1 MARTPLHP
9 NFRWGKFLLFDH
21 APREGDAAVW
31 RAHFAEEISARQP
44 ESRHVTFGVDCAA
57 PFALSQD
64 FDLAGLNLFEST
76 VLTMR
81 REQLRLTARVMD
93 KGYRIDAL
101 RLPEQA
107 AEVVDLQVSGDAGLF
122 EPEAVYSVFR
132 ERQMQRHAAMDQA
145 GMGRWFAVFAQ
156 LESGAERI
164 VADCGLFRA
173 PGESLGRLQHVQT
186 HPAWRRRGLCSVL
199 VHAVC
204 RHGFERMELE
214 TLVIVADP
222 ENVAIGLY
230 EALGFVR
237 AASTWQ
243 IEKALPRPA
252 SCGCAP

>member
-1 MARTPLHP
+1 MRPALHP
-9 NFRWGKFLLFDH
+9 NFRWGNFLLFDH
-21 APREGDAAVW
+21 ASREGDAAVW
-31 RAHFAEEISARQP
+31 RAHFAGEITARQP
-44 ESRHVTFGVDCAA
+44 ESRHITFGVDCAA
-57 PFALSQD
+57 PFALPQD
-64 FDLAGLNLFEST
+64 FDLAGLKLFEST

-81 REQLRLTARVMD
+81 REQMQLTARVMD
-93 KGYRIDAL
+93 KGYRVDAL

-107 AEVVDLQVSGDAGLF
+107 AEVVDLQVSGGAGLS
-122 EPEAVYSVFR
+122 EPEAVCRVFR

-156 LESGAERI
+156 LESGADRI
-164 VADCGLFRA
+164 VADFGLFRA
-173 PGESLGRLQHVQT
+173 PGESLGRFQHVQT
-186 HPAWRRRGLCSVL
+186 HPSLRRRGLCSAL

-222 ENVAIGLY
+222 DDVAIGLC

-243 IEKALPRPA
+243 IEKAPPRPA
-252 SCGCAP
+252 